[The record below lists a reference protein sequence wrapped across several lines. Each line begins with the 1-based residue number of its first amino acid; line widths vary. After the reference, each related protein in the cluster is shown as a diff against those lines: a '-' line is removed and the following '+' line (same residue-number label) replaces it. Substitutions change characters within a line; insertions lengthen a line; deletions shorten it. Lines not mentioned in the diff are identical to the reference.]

1 MRKSVVFGV
10 LVLMGSMAHGAVC
23 PDGTRVA
30 EDHCV
35 RTPNGKYVG
44 SSDAFASTSITPS
57 GNYVVGDT
65 SNLAPNGKYVSG
77 DDNKRC
83 SDGSY
88 VGIHERCS

>member
-10 LVLMGSMAHGAVC
+10 LV
-23 PDGTRVA
+23 
-30 EDHCV
+30 
-35 RTPNGKYVG
+35 
-44 SSDAFASTSITPS
+44 F
-57 GNYVVGDT
+57 
-65 SNLAPNGKYVSG
+65 NGKYVSG